1 MVYYIAIRIV
11 CPCLCAAPTGTPT
24 ITTAVAINEKT
35 AFVSWKQVDCFMQN
49 GFITHYNV
57 TIARSGSTIYS
68 NNTLSNEKEATLTE
82 TFQSNMSYT
91 VSIAAVN
98 SVGTGPFTSSL
109 IQISGCHIGLVAT

>member
-1 MVYYIAIRIV
+1 MLI
-11 CPCLCAAPTGTPT
+11 CAAPTGTPT

-57 TIARSGSTIYS
+57 TILRSRSTIYS
-68 NNTLSNEKEATLTE
+68 NNTLSNEKEATLDLTE

-98 SVGTGPFTSSL
+98 SAGTGPSISSL
-109 IQISGCHIGLVAT
+109 IQISGCHIGLAFISSYLD